1 MANYKKQT
9 KVKVDDKT
17 FMVSTIYD
25 FLFDRYETMIFECDR
40 YGDILS
46 WSEMYVDYYKTQ
58 EEAEKGHEDCVKNTK
73 EKLRIG
79 V

>member
-1 MANYKKQT
+1 MADYKRQT
-9 KVKVDDKT
+9 KVKLDDKI

-25 FLFDRYETMIFECDR
+25 PFFDRYETMIFECDR

-46 WSEMYVDYYKTQ
+46 WSEMYVDYYKTE